1 MQNFTTPSL
10 AQRLAVSNRDL
21 ALQQPVSQYFSQQE
35 LVQFEALKENGPP
48 PSAVPWPRLPLQGGR
63 FSASCTPDGATWRTW
78 CPRKPPADV
87 HAGTREPASTQRRGG
102 IQPIDSTQGQQAGHK
117 LQDGDVTLVM
127 RNIPAGYTQEQL
139 MRELGCAN
147 EVNLFHLPASGEGH
161 QNLGYAIS
169 HFKNPTFAKAFQQRW
184 QGQTL
189 KHSWQSRKLQV
200 RRSKTQGLGPTL
212 AGLKNYGGQIFLAP

>member
-10 AQRLAVSNRDL
+10 AQSLSMSHRDL
-21 ALQQPVSQYFSQQE
+21 ALLQAFSQYFSQQN
-35 LVQFEALKENGPP
+35 LVQFETLKPNGPP
-48 PSAVPWPRLPLQGGR
+48 PLTVPLPRLPVRGGQ
-63 FSASCTPDGATWRTW
+63 FSASCTLDGATWRSW
-78 CPRKPPADV
+78 CSRKPPADV
-87 HAGTREPASTQRRGG
+87 HAGMPEQASTQLGGG
-102 IQPIDSTQGQQAGHK
+102 IQPIDSTQGQQVGHK
-117 LQDGDVTLVM
+117 LQDDDVTLVM